1 MTVINI
7 SLAYAKESKQYYAE
21 MEVPQGTTIHEAL
34 MLSSWLDLPDLS
46 EFRAWC
52 SSNMTANPHHKAWYV
67 GIYSQKKRLDTMLS
81 EGDRIEIYRPLSDDP
96 MARRKSKSKVRLKK
110 LGYRPNSRSPH
121 KKSGHA

>member
-1 MTVINI
+1 MAVINI
-7 SLAYAKESKQYYAE
+7 SLAYSERDKQYYEE
-21 MEVPQGTTIHEAL
+21 MKLPQGVTIHEAL
-34 MLSSWLDLPDLS
+34 VLSGWLDLPHLS

-52 SSNMTANPHHKAWYV
+52 MNNMNTDPEHRAWHV
-67 GIYSQKKRLDTMLS
+67 GIYSQKKRLDTVLL

-110 LGYRPNSRSPH
+110 LGYRPNSRASH